1 MSFIDEII
9 ENRDKTIAELVEKL
23 HAKDAE
29 ITELIGKLNAANVQL
44 GQTQRLLIETAG
56 AGCIPVPGSAVDRFR
71 KDVARMSEDAACQLE
86 AEIVSKRDA

>member
-9 ENRDKTIAELVEKL
+9 ENRDKLIGEMIEKL

-29 ITELIGKLNAANVQL
+29 ITELIGKLNAAKVQL
-44 GQTQRLLIETAG
+44 EQTQRLLDEV
-56 AGCIPVPGSAVDRFR
+56 GCVCDPGPSAVERFR
-71 KDVARMSEDAACQLE
+71 RDVARMSEDAACQVE